1 MILFIFEG
9 RNDEPRIY
17 KTLKEIFH
25 YEFNE
30 EEILHYY
37 CSNIFSLYNT
47 IKKYGAFDGT
57 IDLINVLKEEALK
70 HKETT
75 TDLHKIKYSYNVSEI
90 FMFFDYDIC
99 LYNSNT
105 IEDQNRSILE
115 LFDYFENNNHNS
127 ERNGV
132 KLYIN
137 YPMIESYRFY
147 KNPLPDENFKHY
159 TFDLTSDTGFK
170 QLVHEQSYYK
180 KTTYLCFAIHKK
192 SGELLRKT
200 DDPDRIQAIKQN
212 WLHIKN
218 LNIKKANFICT
229 GDYSIPSNKKIIN
242 QRTIFDNQVKKYIIP
257 NREVAILN
265 AFPLFWFEHTRN
277 DSTEKL

>member
-47 IKKYGAFDGT
+47 IKKYGAFDGS
-57 IDLINVLKEEALK
+57 IDLINVLKEESLK
-70 HKETT
+70 HNEITS
-75 TDLHKIKYSYNVSEI
+75 DLHKIKYSYNVSQI
-90 FMFFDYDIC
+90 FMFFDYDIRV
-99 LYNSNT
+99 SDKIT
-105 IEDQNRSILE
+105 IEDQNRQILE
-115 LFDYFENNNHNS
+115 LFDYFENTNNN

-132 KLYIN
+132 RLYIN
-137 YPMIESYRFY
+137 YPMIESYRFF

-159 TFDLTSDTGFK
+159 TFDLTSKTGFK
-170 QLVHEQSYYK
+170 QIVHEQSYYK
-180 KTTYLCFAIHKK
+180 KTTYLCFGIHKK

-200 DDPDRIQAIKQN
+200 DDLHRVKVIKQN
-212 WLHIKN
+212 WVHIKK

-229 GDYSIPSNKKIIN
+229 ENYSIPLNKEIVN
-242 QRTIFDNQVKKYIIP
+242 QRTIFDNQVKKYITP
-257 NREVAILN
+257 NHEVAILN
-265 AFPLFWFEHTRN
+265 AFPLFWFEFSKIDIT
-277 DSTEKL
+277 DEL